1 MQDQIEI
8 EINGG
13 RGGNGA
19 VSFLRE
25 KFRPKGG
32 PDGGDGGDGGFVIV
46 RAMSHLRSLDHLE
59 GVKKVVGAAGSPGRS
74 KNRTGAK
81 GKASYVDVP
90 VGTVVWAYGE
100 DGERVLLTEVTRDGA
115 EAIVAYPGTG
125 GFGNARF
132 ATSTNQEPL
141 LAIGGEPGERRVVS
155 LEVKLLADVGLVGA
169 PNAGKSTLL
178 SVVSHA
184 KPKIADYPFTTLA
197 PVLGV
202 VPLGERAAVMLDI
215 PGLIEGAHRGRGL
228 GLEFLRHCERAIVLI
243 QVVDGM
249 AENLTADYEAIADE
263 LALYGGGLD
272 GKTRIVAVTKM
283 DIPEA
288 KSRFAEQRKALA
300 AAAGLEPMG
309 IASVTGEGV
318 PALLM
323 RLASIIPP
331 LGDDEGP
338 DAPAQAPRLPRPDPR
353 PRVVREEDAYSVS
366 CPPAER
372 ILEAVTLSSWRARL
386 QFHRELERL
395 GVIEALERA
404 GVGRGDTVRIA
415 DFEFEWE

>member
-8 EINGG
+8 ELNGG

-32 PDGGDGGDGGFVIV
+32 PDGGDGGDGGPVIA
-46 RAMSHLRSLDHLE
+46 RAMSHLRSLDHLD
-59 GVKKVVGAAGSPGRS
+59 GVKGIVGAAGSPGRS
-74 KNRTGAK
+74 KNRTGGK

-90 VGTVVWAYGE
+90 VGTVVWTCEE
-100 DGERVLLTEVTRDGA
+100 DAERTLLTELTSDRA
-115 EAIVAYPGTG
+115 EVVVAYSGTG
-125 GFGNARF
+125 GLGNARF

-141 LAIGGEPGERRVVS
+141 LAVGGEPGEQRLVE
-155 LEVKLLADVGLVGA
+155 LEVKLFADVGLVGA

-178 SVVSHA
+178 SVVSRA
-184 KPKIADYPFTTLA
+184 KPKVADYPFTTLA

-202 VPLGERAAVMLDI
+202 VTLGERTIVALDI

-243 QVVDGM
+243 QLVDGM
-249 AENLTADYEAIADE
+249 AEDLAADYAAIADE
-263 LALYGGGLD
+263 LLRYGAGLET
-272 GKTRIVAVTKM
+272 KARVVAVTKM

-288 KSRFAEQRKALA
+288 KARFVEQRMALA
-300 AAAGLEPMG
+300 TTAGLEPMG
-309 IASVTGEGV
+309 IASVTGEGI
-318 PALLM
+318 PGLLK
-323 RLASIIPP
+323 RLEGLIPP
-331 LGDDEGP
+331 AEDNVDGYMP
-338 DAPAQAPRLPRPDPR
+338 PQVPRLRRPDPR
-353 PRVVREEDAYSVS
+353 PRVVRDEDAYAVS

-372 ILEAVTLSSWRARL
+372 ILEAVSLSSWRARL

-404 GVGRGDTVRIA
+404 GAGQGDTVRIA
-415 DFEFEWE
+415 DFEFVWE